1 MTEKRFEMTETE
13 IHKQIDKLTL
23 KQQVLDLQWLLKH
36 HADLKALGMSDSL
49 VVELLSKGLLQ
60 FTVKEILQADE
71 H

>member
-1 MTEKRFEMTETE
+1 MTKTE

-36 HADLKALGMSDSL
+36 HSDLKALGMPDSL
-49 VVELLSKGLLQ
+49 VVLLLSKGLLQ
-60 FTVKEILQADE
+60 FTVKEMLQADE

>member
-1 MTEKRFEMTETE
+1 MTKTE
-13 IHKQIDKLTL
+13 IYKQIDKLTL

-36 HADLKALGMSDSL
+36 HSDLKALGMSDSL

-60 FTVKEILQADE
+60 FTVKEILQAHE

>member
-1 MTEKRFEMTETE
+1 MTKTE
-13 IHKQIDKLTL
+13 IYKQIDKLTL

-60 FTVKEILQADE
+60 FTVKEILQAHE

>member
-1 MTEKRFEMTETE
+1 MTETE

-23 KQQVLDLQWLLKH
+23 KQQVLDLRWLLKH

-60 FTVKEILQADE
+60 FTVKEVLQADE

>member
-1 MTEKRFEMTETE
+1 MTETE

-36 HADLKALGMSDSL
+36 HSDLKALGMSDSL

>member
-1 MTEKRFEMTETE
+1 MTKTE

-36 HADLKALGMSDSL
+36 HSDLKALGMSDSL
-49 VVELLSKGLLQ
+49 VVLLLSKGLLQ
-60 FTVKEILQADE
+60 FTVKEMLQADE